1 MELRK
6 SNRIAAKHAADAHK
20 EAPVQKKVK
29 VTKKKVVKPKVEKP
43 KPIAIEP
50 KKVEDEDKGK
60 ELEVGDEIP
69 DLTLQNQEDKE
80 VSLRELAKEHR
91 IIVIF
96 LYPKASTPGCT
107 RQACGFRDNYDDLK
121 KHALILGLSHD
132 TPSAQKKFQVKN
144 SLPYDLLCDPTREFI
159 GLLGAKKTPA
169 SGSIRSHFVFVD
181 GKLKF
186 KRLKVSPEVSVAD
199 GKKEVLE
206 IVKEF
211 EK

>member
-6 SNRIAAKHAADAHK
+6 SSRIAAKHAADIAVV
-20 EAPVQKKVK
+20 APVVKKSK
-29 VTKKKVVKPKVEKP
+29 VAKKAKVSAETKKEDGDEKTETTTEQP
-43 KPIAIEP
+43 EEKELQ
-50 KKVEDEDKGK
+50 VGDELPDLKLENQDGK
-60 ELEVGDEIP
+60 EL
-69 DLTLQNQEDKE
+69 
-80 VSLRELAKEHR
+80 SLKELAKENK

-121 KHALILGLSHD
+121 EHALILGLSND
-132 TPSAQKKFQVKN
+132 IPSAQKNFQNKH
-144 SLPYDLLCDPTREFI
+144 SLPYDLLSDPTREFI

-169 SGSIRSHFVFVD
+169 SGTIRSHFVFVD

-206 IVKEF
+206 LVKEF